1 MVHYGADM
9 EPVLTLLAAVE
20 VAGGVTAIR
29 DRERVR
35 TDREFGEPVADA
47 RAWIEQGATWLH
59 LADLDAAAGKGSNQE
74 VLQQVAS
81 AVGRRAKV
89 QVAGGF
95 RDAASVAAAF
105 RAGFDRVVV
114 DTAALLPGDWL
125 AAAFAAHP
133 HRVVASIEAHNGR
146 LWAPG
151 SASDGAELE
160 SVLTALV
167 AAGCPGYL
175 VTSVDREGTRKGPDL
190 GLVRQVCA
198 TTGAPVGVAGGI
210 AKLEHLHE
218 LVELAPDGVVAAVL
232 DAALYRDYFSV
243 AEAIA
248 AVEPRFDPY
257 RWGPAQPWGMT
268 QGL

>member
-1 MVHYGADM
+1 MDS
-9 EPVLTLLAAVE
+9 VLTLIAAVE

-35 TDREFGEPVADA
+35 ADRDFGEPVADA
-47 RAWIEQGATWLH
+47 QAWVEQGATWLH
-59 LADLDAAAGKGSNQE
+59 LADLDAAAGTGSNRE
-74 VLQQVAS
+74 ILQKVRAS
-81 AVGRRAKV
+81 VGHRAKT
-89 QVAGGF
+89 QLAGGIK
-95 RDAASVAAAF
+95 DAADVQEAF

-114 DTAALLPGDWL
+114 DSAALVPSDWL
-125 AAAFAAHP
+125 PAAFAAHP
-133 HRVVASIEAHNGR
+133 HRVVAAIDAHDGR
-146 LWAPG
+146 LWAPR
-151 SASDGAELE
+151 SAADGADLE
-160 SVLTALV
+160 PILAALV

-190 GLVRQVCA
+190 SLVRQVC
-198 TTGAPVGVAGGI
+198 TVTKAPVGVAGGI
-210 AKLEHLHE
+210 AKLEHLHA
-218 LVELAPDGVVAAVL
+218 LVELASAGVVAAVL